1 MLFYFLFLCFVRER
15 RNCFEG
21 VSSQKE
27 SLLYVYTGYLF
38 VFCVVI
44 SRDLFYSSDASAFIN
59 FIWGFALRL
68 YIFFSIFIDYFKIF
82 SIN

>member
-1 MLFYFLFLCFVRER
+1 MLFYFLFLCFVWER

-68 YIFFSIFIDYFKIF
+68 YIFLFNFYRLFQNF
-82 SIN
+82 QY